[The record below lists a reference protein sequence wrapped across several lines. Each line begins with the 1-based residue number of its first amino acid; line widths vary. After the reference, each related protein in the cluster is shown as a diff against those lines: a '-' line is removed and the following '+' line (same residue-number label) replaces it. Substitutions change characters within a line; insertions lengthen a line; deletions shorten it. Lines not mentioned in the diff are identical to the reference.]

1 VTEGSGRRGPGNP
14 QAVPRS
20 DKEAPQGGAPVGRAP
35 LPPARVTVLG
45 PGGVGG
51 LLAGLLARR
60 GDRVT
65 CLAPPAT
72 AAHLAANGLE
82 LRSPALGD
90 ARVAVEAATRL
101 DHPVDVCFVTVK
113 AAQLGAA
120 VEAVPAGALGDGLVV
135 PFLNGIDHVAWL
147 RGRYPPD
154 QVVAGTI
161 RVESTRV
168 GPGVIEHASP
178 FAVVELAA
186 GKAPRVRVEEL
197 AARLAETGLDV
208 TVRDDEAT
216 TLWSKLAVLAP
227 IALVTTWTAAPF
239 GEARAGHR
247 DELAAVTHE
256 IARAARADGV
266 ELDPAA
272 ILAIIDQFP
281 DGHRSSM
288 QKDATAGRPIELDAI
303 GGTILRAADR
313 AGTGAPVTARLVADL
328 RERFG

>member
-1 VTEGSGRRGPGNP
+1 L
-14 QAVPRS
+14 S
-20 DKEAPQGGAPVGRAP
+20 DP
-35 LPPARVTVLG
+35 LPPARVAVLG

-60 GDRVT
+60 GDQVT

-72 AAHLAANGLE
+72 AAHLASHGLE

-90 ARVAVEAATRL
+90 ARVAVEGASRL
-101 DHPVDVCFVTVK
+101 EHPVDAVLVTVK
-113 AAQLGAA
+113 AAQLEAA
-120 VEAVPAGALGDGLVV
+120 VEAVPAEALGDGLVV

-147 RGRYPPD
+147 RERYPPD

-186 GKAPRVRVEEL
+186 GKAPRPRVEEL
-197 AARLAETGLDV
+197 GARLAETGLDV

-227 IALVTTWTAAPF
+227 IALVTTWAEAPF
-239 GEARAGHR
+239 GEARARHW
-247 DELAAVTHE
+247 DEAVAVASEIVAAAT
-256 IARAARADGV
+256 ADGV
-266 ELDPAA
+266 ELDEAA
-272 ILAIIDQFP
+272 IVGVLEKVP
-281 DGHRSSM
+281 DGMRSSM
-288 QKDATAGRPIELDAI
+288 QKDAAAGRQIELDAI

-313 AGTGAPVTARLVADL
+313 AGTPAPVSARLVADL

>member
-1 VTEGSGRRGPGNP
+1 MT
-14 QAVPRS
+14 
-20 DKEAPQGGAPVGRAP
+20 
-35 LPPARVTVLG
+35 LPPARVAVLG

-51 LLAGLLARR
+51 LLAALLARR
-60 GDRVT
+60 GDQVT

-72 AAHLAANGLE
+72 AAHLAADGLE

-113 AAQLGAA
+113 AAQLEAA

-178 FAVVELAA
+178 FAIVELAA
-186 GKAPRVRVEEL
+186 GKAPRDRVEEL
-197 AARLAETGLDV
+197 AARLAETGLEV

-227 IALVTTWTAAPF
+227 IALLTTWTAAPI
-239 GEARAGHR
+239 GEARAGHWE
-247 DELAAVTHE
+247 ELAGVARE
-256 IARAARADGV
+256 IVRAATADGV
-266 ELDPAA
+266 ELDEAA
-272 ILAIIDQFP
+272 TVAMLQQVP
-281 DGHRSSM
+281 GGMRSSM
-288 QKDATAGRPIELDAI
+288 QKDAAAGRPIELDAI
-303 GGTILRAADR
+303 GGTILRAAAR
-313 AGTGAPVTARLVADL
+313 AGTDAPVTARLVADL
-328 RERFG
+328 QERYG

>member
-1 VTEGSGRRGPGNP
+1 VAE
-14 QAVPRS
+14 
-20 DKEAPQGGAPVGRAP
+20 P
-35 LPPARVTVLG
+35 LPPARVAVLG

-51 LLAGLLARR
+51 LLAALLARR
-60 GDRVT
+60 GDQVT

-72 AAHLAANGLE
+72 AARLAADGLV

-101 DHPVDVCFVTVK
+101 DHPVDVCFITVK
-113 AAQLGAA
+113 AAQLEAA
-120 VEAVPAGALGDGLVV
+120 VEAVPAEALGDGLVV

-168 GPGVIEHASP
+168 APGVIEHASP

-186 GKAPRVRVEEL
+186 DKAPRRRVEEL
-197 AARLAETGLDV
+197 ADRLAETGLDV

-272 ILAIIDQFP
+272 ILAILDQLP
-281 DGHRSSM
+281 DGMRSSM
-288 QKDATAGRPIELDAI
+288 QKDAAAGRPIELDAI

-313 AGTGAPVTARLVADL
+313 AGTQAPVTAGLVADL
-328 RERFG
+328 QERFG

>member
-1 VTEGSGRRGPGNP
+1 V
-14 QAVPRS
+14 S
-20 DKEAPQGGAPVGRAP
+20 DP
-35 LPPARVTVLG
+35 LPPARVAVLG

-60 GDRVT
+60 GDQVT

-72 AAHLAANGLE
+72 AAHLATHGLE

-90 ARVAVEAATRL
+90 ARVAVEAADRL
-101 DHPVDVCFVTVK
+101 DHEVDVCFVTVK
-113 AAQLGAA
+113 AAQLAEA
-120 VEAVPAGALGDGLVV
+120 VEAVPAQVLGDGLVV

-168 GPGVIEHASP
+168 GPGVIEHVSP

-186 GKAPRVRVEEL
+186 GDGPKARVEEV

-208 TVRDDEAT
+208 TVRDDEAR

-227 IALVTTWTAAPF
+227 IALVTTWAEAPF
-239 GEARAGHR
+239 GEARARHW
-247 DELAAVTHE
+247 DEVAAVARE
-256 IARAARADGV
+256 IVLAARADAV
-266 ELDPAA
+266 ELDEAA
-272 ILAIIDQFP
+272 VVGLLEKVP
-281 DGHRSSM
+281 DGMRSSM
-288 QKDATAGRPIELDAI
+288 QKDAAAGRPTELDAI
-303 GGTILRAADR
+303 GGTILRAAGR
-313 AGTGAPVTARLVADL
+313 AGSDAPVTARLVADL
-328 RERFG
+328 ESRLG

>member
-1 VTEGSGRRGPGNP
+1 V
-14 QAVPRS
+14 A
-20 DKEAPQGGAPVGRAP
+20 DP
-35 LPPARVTVLG
+35 LPPARVAVLG

-51 LLAGLLARR
+51 LLAALLARR

-72 AAHLAANGLE
+72 AAHLAADGLE

-113 AAQLGAA
+113 ATQLGAA

-186 GKAPRVRVEEL
+186 GKAPRARVEEL
-197 AARLAETGLDV
+197 GARLAETGLDV

-216 TLWSKLAVLAP
+216 ALWSKLAVLAP

-272 ILAIIDQFP
+272 ILAILDRLP
-281 DGHRSSM
+281 DGMRSSM
-288 QKDATAGRPIELDAI
+288 QKDAAAGRPIELDAI
-303 GGTILRAADR
+303 GGTILRAAAR
-313 AGTGAPVTARLVADL
+313 AGTDAPVTARLVAEL
-328 RERFG
+328 GAR

>member
-1 VTEGSGRRGPGNP
+1 
-14 QAVPRS
+14 
-20 DKEAPQGGAPVGRAP
+20 
-35 LPPARVTVLG
+35 
-45 PGGVGG
+45 
-51 LLAGLLARR
+51 
-60 GDRVT
+60 
-65 CLAPPAT
+65 
-72 AAHLAANGLE
+72 
-82 LRSPALGD
+82 
-90 ARVAVEAATRL
+90 
-101 DHPVDVCFVTVK
+101 
-113 AAQLGAA
+113 
-120 VEAVPAGALGDGLVV
+120 VV

-161 RVESTRV
+161 RVETTRV

-186 GKAPRVRVEEL
+186 GKAPRARVEEL
-197 AARLAETGLDV
+197 GARLAETGLDV

-247 DELAAVTHE
+247 DKLAAVTHE

-272 ILAIIDQFP
+272 ILAILDQLP
-281 DGHRSSM
+281 DGMRSSM
-288 QKDATAGRPIELDAI
+288 QKDAAAGRPIELDAV

-313 AGTGAPVTARLVADL
+313 AGTQAPVTAGLVADL
-328 RERFG
+328 QERFG

>member
-1 VTEGSGRRGPGNP
+1 V
-14 QAVPRS
+14 A
-20 DKEAPQGGAPVGRAP
+20 
-35 LPPARVTVLG
+35 VLG

-51 LLAGLLARR
+51 LVAAVLARR
-60 GDRVT
+60 GDQVT

-72 AAHLAANGLE
+72 AAELAANGLE

-90 ARVAVEAATRL
+90 VKVAVAAASRL

-113 AAQLGAA
+113 AGQLAAA
-120 VEAVPAGALGDGLVV
+120 VEAVPPETLGDGLVV
-135 PFLNGIDHVAWL
+135 PLLNGIDHVAWL
-147 RGRYPPD
+147 RERYPPD

-168 GPGVIEHASP
+168 GPSVIEHASP

-186 GKAPRVRVEEL
+186 GKAPRSRVEEL

-208 TVRDDEAT
+208 TVRDDEAA

-227 IALVTTWTAAPF
+227 IALVTTWTAVPY

-256 IARAARADGV
+256 IVEAAAADGV
-266 ELDPAA
+266 ELDEAA
-272 ILAIIDQFP
+272 IVGLLEKIP
-281 DGHRSSM
+281 DGMRSSM
-288 QKDATAGRPIELDAI
+288 QKDAAAGRPIELDAI
-303 GGTILRAADR
+303 GGTVLRAADR
-313 AGTGAPVTARLVADL
+313 AGSDAPVTARLVADL